1 MRFFSPEIIMIF
13 NSMKFS
19 VLLIWLGD
27 CDRNYIVLCVLFT
40 SVLLMMWN
48 SVAELALEHLKPNDF
63 IYASGSLGSYTKP
76 GADGIPGLNYKV
88 IYTVMYS

>member
-1 MRFFSPEIIMIF
+1 
-13 NSMKFS
+13 
-19 VLLIWLGD
+19 
-27 CDRNYIVLCVLFT
+27 
-40 SVLLMMWN
+40 MMWN